1 MLESDLLTG
10 DGKGASSYAGDL
22 DLLRDAA
29 AEAAAIAMRYFKRQ
43 PQTWMKSG
51 QSPVSEADIAVDRF
65 LQAELTAAR
74 PDYGW
79 LSEETEDDLGRLE
92 RAATFVVDP
101 IDGTRGFLEGNEAW
115 CVSLA
120 VVVGGRAVAGVLNC
134 PASGE
139 VFEATVQTPATCN
152 GDEIAVSRPQ
162 SGYRLA
168 GPKAMVDAAA
178 LRLDGS
184 VSRHAYVPS
193 LAYRVAMVAAG
204 RFDGTYMKPNAHDW
218 DLAAADIILERA
230 GGSIL
235 RPDGTRPAYAGR
247 ATTHGALVA
256 ASGHV
261 LPKLLGAMA

>member
-1 MLESDLLTG
+1 MPDSDLDSRTNADAQSHL
-10 DGKGASSYAGDL
+10 KDL
-22 DLLRDAA
+22 DLLRDAG
-29 AEAAAIAMRYFKRQ
+29 AEAATIAMRYFRRQ
-43 PQTWMKSG
+43 PETWMKSG

-65 LQAELTAAR
+65 LRNELMAAR

-79 LSEETEDDLGRLE
+79 LSEETEDDLARLE
-92 RAATFVVDP
+92 RPATFVVDP
-101 IDGTRGFLEGNEAW
+101 IDGTRGFLDGSDAW

-120 VVVGGRAVAGVLNC
+120 VVRGGRTVAGVLNC

-139 VFEATVQTPATCN
+139 VFEATTGTPAICN
-152 GDEIAVSRPQ
+152 GEQIAVSEPH
-162 SGYRLA
+162 SGYYIA
-168 GPKAMVDAAA
+168 GPKPMIDAAA

-184 VSRHAYVPS
+184 VRRHAYVPS

-204 RFDGTYMKPNAHDW
+204 RFDGTYVKPNAHDW
-218 DLAAADIILERA
+218 DIAAADIILERA

-247 ATTHGALVA
+247 RTAHGALVA

-261 LPKLLGAMA
+261 LPKLLSAMA